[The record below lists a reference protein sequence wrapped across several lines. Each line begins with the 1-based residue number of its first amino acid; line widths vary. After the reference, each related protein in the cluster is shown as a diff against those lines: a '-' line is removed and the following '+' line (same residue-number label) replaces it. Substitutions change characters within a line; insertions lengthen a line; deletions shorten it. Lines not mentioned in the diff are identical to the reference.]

1 MYIFLL
7 TKVRILT
14 MGASVSSDIT
24 NTITCNLQE
33 ASNTILNNQNL
44 NDHQGIFVNII
55 KIGDGNIM
63 LIIWQRNLCKID
75 INLWQMP

>member
-1 MYIFLL
+1 
-7 TKVRILT
+7 

-44 NDHQGIFVNII
+44 NDDHQGIN
-55 KIGDGNIM
+55 
-63 LIIWQRNLCKID
+63 
-75 INLWQMP
+75 